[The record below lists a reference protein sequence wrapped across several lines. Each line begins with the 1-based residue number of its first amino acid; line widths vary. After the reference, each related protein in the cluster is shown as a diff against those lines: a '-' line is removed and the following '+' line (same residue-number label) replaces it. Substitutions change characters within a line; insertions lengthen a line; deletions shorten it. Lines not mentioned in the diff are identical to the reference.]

1 MPLDNL
7 QELSQERLCN
17 RCRGRLFASV
27 GHGLSNIER
36 GSYIEYSLESFGYEV
51 LRVPEKDC
59 IICAG
64 IFSEIQ
70 DYANEI
76 VKRLEEY
83 EYNSFLIGTTLS
95 RDILEK
101 EKLLQAKYGDKGES
115 IKKEINREIGKM
127 LGTVLGKDFDKADPD
142 IMIKIDLTYMSIE
155 FQIKSLYVY
164 GTYRK
169 LRRDMPQTRW
179 IKYSEIKDTVESI
192 MGNVAMEMAGGTNY
206 FLHGAGRED
215 VDVRMLGNGREFI
228 LEIANPKK
236 RRIDLRIL
244 KERINSE
251 NRGIEVDNLR
261 FAKKDEIVRIKDER
275 YVKKYRA
282 LLESIDGKKIDM
294 EELKRAIEQLNGKVI
309 YQRTPLRV
317 SASRSDL
324 VRQRVIKSLYLE
336 SEEPPVIVI
345 EAEAG
350 TYIKELVSGDD
361 GRTNPSLS
369 DLVGQ
374 KIKIRELDV
383 IEIER

>member
-7 QELSQERLCN
+7 QELSGERLCS

-27 GHGLSNIER
+27 GHGLSNKDR
-36 GSYIEYSLESFGYEV
+36 GLYIEYSLESFGYDV
-51 LRVPEKDC
+51 SRIPEKDC

-64 IFSEIQ
+64 IFTEIL
-70 DYANEI
+70 DYSNEI
-76 VKRLEEY
+76 VKRLEGY

-95 RDILEK
+95 EDILER
-101 EKLLQAKYGDKGES
+101 EKSIQAKYGDKGES
-115 IKKEINREIGKM
+115 IKKEINREIGKI
-127 LGTVLGKDFDKADPD
+127 LGPLLGKDFDKADPD
-142 IMIKIDLTYMSIE
+142 IMVKIDLTYMSIDL
-155 FQIKSLYVY
+155 QIKSLYVY

-169 LRRDMPQTRW
+169 FRRDMPQTRW

-192 MGNVAMEMAGGTNY
+192 IGNVAMEMAGGSNY

-215 VDVRMLGNGREFI
+215 VDVRMLGNGREFVI
-228 LEIANPKK
+228 EIANPKK
-236 RRIDLRIL
+236 RSIDLDVL
-244 KERINSE
+244 KERINSG
-251 NRGIEVDNLR
+251 NRGVEVENLR
-261 FAKKDEIVRIKDER
+261 FAKKDEVARIKDER

-282 LLESIDGKKIDM
+282 ILESIDGKKIHM
-294 EELKRAIEQLNGKVI
+294 EELRKAIGQLNGKVI

-369 DLVGQ
+369 DLIGQ